1 MLKNTVQLYFLQVK
15 EIFTTFETITT
26 NVDKEVSDTD
36 FHELSLLHSSD
47 ETCVDSELA
56 KLKYSMM
63 ISLKN
68 MSSCLPREEFLIVEV
83 LYRREQIL

>member
-56 KLKYSMM
+56 
-63 ISLKN
+63 
-68 MSSCLPREEFLIVEV
+68 
-83 LYRREQIL
+83 